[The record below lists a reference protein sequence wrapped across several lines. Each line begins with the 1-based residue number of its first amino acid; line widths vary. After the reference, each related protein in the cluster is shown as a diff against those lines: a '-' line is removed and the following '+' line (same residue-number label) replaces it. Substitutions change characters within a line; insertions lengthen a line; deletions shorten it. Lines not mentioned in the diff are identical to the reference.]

1 MKFNL
6 DKIRAAFGNI
16 RAMERTHIDN
26 HTEAIINSIDEDPF
40 AISEQNVLFART
52 SELGGYYYVIT
63 IIVGAFK
70 IKTNKG
76 AKLKIESESF
86 DLVLNSDTV
95 EFESDHSNVSNRF
108 ITRIDF
114 QIEKEEVSKFD
125 KAIIKSLKLY
135 AKKQEVI
142 FKTI

>member
-1 MKFNL
+1 MFFFLFSTL
-6 DKIRAAFGNI
+6 DS
-16 RAMERTHIDN
+16 HD
-26 HTEAIINSIDEDPF
+26 
-40 AISEQNVLFART
+40 
-52 SELGGYYYVIT
+52 YVIT

-95 EFESDHSNVSNRF
+95 EFGSDHSNVSNRF